1 MKIQKKFR
9 IVLVMTLAL
18 FIASCGSKQNQAD
31 QTDTTESTDSTKV
44 DSVDTVVAEQYD
56 LEAIAKAIEGCESL
70 DKFWGGVARV
80 TMKDE
85 RFYIDLQGRRVEKPK
100 EEIDPMELTCDY
112 EDGKFGYKDHEG
124 NVVIPHKF
132 HYAHEFSD
140 GMAIVVNEVGE
151 VGYINTKGELAIPY
165 QYGTMAESDGNDFH
179 EGLCAVLVN
188 DEHEWFSY
196 IDKTGKQA
204 FQGVFSYAGDF
215 SEGLA
220 AVRTPGNSEESI
232 NSHSGYIDPSCGN
245 KTTNSAA
252 SDTDSTVINEV
263 PDTLNTVEAVVKQV
277 NAVYAYWNEL
287 RGHYDENKPW
297 IDDLFGSKEWQRV
310 SNEVAAIDRE
320 CECGGFFDFGEEGPL
335 NPWVY
340 DCYEGTVSADSI
352 QVKMQPDGT
361 AEVRFLVKDAV
372 TIKGVPMRWLMQV
385 EDGQWK
391 VANIFFENDDD
402 FDILMN
408 MRAYADNQ

>member
-1 MKIQKKFR
+1 MMIFA
-9 IVLVMTLAL
+9 LV
-18 FIASCGSKQNQAD
+18 
-31 QTDTTESTDSTKV
+31 
-44 DSVDTVVAEQYD
+44 
-56 LEAIAKAIEGCESL
+56 AI
-70 DKFWGGVARV
+70 
-80 TMKDE
+80 T
-85 RFYIDLQGRRVEKPK
+85 
-100 EEIDPMELTCDY
+100 
-112 EDGKFGYKDHEG
+112 
-124 NVVIPHKF
+124 
-132 HYAHEFSD
+132 
-140 GMAIVVNEVGE
+140 
-151 VGYINTKGELAIPY
+151 
-165 QYGTMAESDGNDFH
+165 
-179 EGLCAVLVN
+179 
-188 DEHEWFSY
+188 
-196 IDKTGKQA
+196 
-204 FQGVFSYAGDF
+204 
-215 SEGLA
+215 
-220 AVRTPGNSEESI
+220 
-232 NSHSGYIDPSCGN
+232 SCGN
-245 KTTNSAA
+245 KTNSGA
-252 SDTDSTVINEV
+252 SDADSTAINEV
-263 PDTLNTVEAVVKQV
+263 PEVPDTQNTVEAVMKQV

-391 VANIFFENDDD
+391 VANIFFEKEDDGEDQSSD

-408 MRAYADNQ
+408 MRAYADDAATKHEIEKEPSL